1 MSSTK
6 EQIFNIMAVV
16 DYKMATTAHQN
27 QTANASPFGAQSLM
41 AFYQQVAKFNP
52 GAKVVQVP
60 MNNALKIGYGN
71 SNKAFFTPAAE
82 GHIFFRSITE
92 GIVPVHKVLPPYL
105 PDTEDFERRSAYGT
119 FPYKADI
126 TLPQGNAIP
135 MVLKDGIYYWL
146 DFLPGKRENA
156 FQLFWCAAEAN
167 AFKGR

>member
-1 MSSTK
+1 
-6 EQIFNIMAVV
+6 MAVV

-82 GHIFFRSITE
+82 GHIFFRS
-92 GIVPVHKVLPPYL
+92 
-105 PDTEDFERRSAYGT
+105 DTEDFERRSAYGT

-156 FQLFWCAAEAN
+156 YQLFWCAAEAN